1 MEQGGGR
8 ALNKHRIKQIAM
20 LMLFFLI
27 FVAPFLLL
35 LVKSFSFSW
44 SWPQWKPD
52 ESDFRAWR
60 VILSD
65 PDILEAVKTT
75 IYIGAAVAALN
86 FLLAIPAAGALS
98 KYEFRGKT
106 IIESILLMPILI
118 PVLAIAMGMHLTMIK
133 LGLADRM
140 AGVILI
146 HLLPTLPYSIR
157 MLKAGF
163 DRLNSGWKEQAA
175 TLGTG
180 RLTVFRTVTL
190 PLLLPSIRST
200 ALLVFVISLSQYV
213 LTAIIGGGQVTTLPM
228 LYYPYFNS
236 ADEAVIAGFSAVFAL
251 LPVLFLTVFEGA
263 IQVYLQLVKRP

>member
-1 MEQGGGR
+1 M
-8 ALNKHRIKQIAM
+8 NRINGKQFAM
-20 LMLFFLI
+20 LLVFFLV

-35 LVKSFSFSW
+35 LIKSISFGW
-44 SWPQWKPD
+44 AWPQWKPD
-52 ESDFRAWR
+52 KIDFRAWH
-60 VILSD
+60 IIFTD
-65 PDILEAVKTT
+65 PDIVDSIKTT
-75 IYIGAAVAALN
+75 IIIGTAVVVLN

-98 KYEFRGKT
+98 RYNFKGKT
-106 IIESILLMPILI
+106 FIESVLLMPILI
-118 PVLAIAMGMHLTMIK
+118 PVLAIAMGMHLTMIR

-146 HLLPTLPYSIR
+146 HLLPTLPYAIR

-163 DRLNSGWKEQAA
+163 DRLSIEWNEQAA
-175 TLGTG
+175 TLGAQKG
-180 RLTVFRTVTL
+180 AAFWTVTF

-228 LYYPYFNS
+228 IYYPYFNS

-251 LPVLFLTVFEGA
+251 LPILFLTIFEGA